1 MRSATIWRIGYDA
14 PLFARAG
21 TKKVPT
27 ASGALAGVRVL
38 DLTDERAIYGAKLL
52 ADLGADVVRVEP
64 SAGEREGPAPRMEE
78 PSAEEREGPAP
89 RMKEPSAEACVGPDG
104 DPLRQRGPFHEGASL
119 WHAFFASNRR
129 FVPLDVNTPE
139 GEGALA
145 RLFAEA
151 DVALVCG
158 EPFAAHA
165 AAARKRHPHLVVV
178 DVSSFGRNG
187 PWRSFLAPDLVAGAL
202 GGAVA
207 TTGDV
212 DTPPLKTFGE
222 LNFALSGAY
231 AAIAALA
238 GLRHAHEGGGGQRVD
253 VSVHECIA
261 SCLEHVFMWY
271 WYHER
276 MPRASAAALPR
287 RGSLHWSNAYCVMPA
302 KSGAIM
308 VTPTPN
314 FDNQLVWL
322 VEQEAQEDLFDPS
335 YQEPGNR
342 RAYIDR
348 LMQVLRGWVSGQDVE
363 ALFFEAQG
371 RHAPYGWVLPVDKVA
386 ENPQLHARDWWTRY
400 PLAGGDSVRG
410 PGAPYHFSATPWRIG
425 ASETGAG
432 FSSRPAPPAHSSQE
446 RALSGGARGAC
457 PSHERTRPLQG
468 VRVLD
473 FTHVL
478 AGPFATRILAD
489 MGADVVKVNTG
500 TRTAGNPP
508 NSIYYVIWNRNKRAL
523 ALDMTKDESRA
534 LCKRLCQRADV
545 VIDNFSVG
553 VLERWGVGYQAV
565 AAANPGVVYVQM
577 SGMGDSGPWSKFVT
591 YAPTVH
597 ALAGLTHLT
606 GVPGRQDIGIGFS
619 YNDHC
624 AGLHG
629 AVAILAALQARQRTG
644 QGQRVDMS
652 QFELGVG
659 LSGPT
664 LMDYFA
670 NGRVAT
676 PCGNRL
682 PYDNAAPHGC
692 YPCAGAKSDAV
703 ADERWVAIACMTDA
717 HWAALKRVMGDP
729 QWARADALASADG
742 RLAFADL
749 NAKVAEWTYTLPAE
763 EVMQRCQAA
772 GVPAGVVQTGVD
784 LAERDPQLKASN
796 FLFAMDE
803 PHPVQKTTFAD
814 RLPLHFERT
823 PCNEYRRSR
832 QVGEDNAAVLAD
844 WLGMSAEEV
853 HAGEQAGYLA

>member
-1 MRSATIWRIGYDA
+1 M
-14 PLFARAG
+14 
-21 TKKVPT
+21 
-27 ASGALAGVRVL
+27 
-38 DLTDERAIYGAKLL
+38 
-52 ADLGADVVRVEP
+52 
-64 SAGEREGPAPRMEE
+64 
-78 PSAEEREGPAP
+78 
-89 RMKEPSAEACVGPDG
+89 
-104 DPLRQRGPFHEGASL
+104 
-119 WHAFFASNRR
+119 
-129 FVPLDVNTPE
+129 
-139 GEGALA
+139 
-145 RLFAEA
+145 
-151 DVALVCG
+151 
-158 EPFAAHA
+158 
-165 AAARKRHPHLVVV
+165 
-178 DVSSFGRNG
+178 
-187 PWRSFLAPDLVAGAL
+187 APDLVAGAL

-222 LNFALSGAY
+222 LNFVLSGAY

-238 GLRHAHEGGGGQRVD
+238 GLRHVREGGGGQRVD

-276 MPRASAAALPR
+276 MPKAATAALPR

-302 KSGAIM
+302 KGGAIM

-314 FDNQLVWL
+314 IDNQLVWL
-322 VEQEAQEDLFDPS
+322 VEDEAQEDLLDPA

-342 RAYIDR
+342 RAFINR
-348 LMQVLRGWVSGQDVE
+348 LMEVLRGWVAEQDVE
-363 ALFFEAQG
+363 ALFFAAQE

-386 ENPQLHARDWWTRY
+386 ENPQLQARDWWTRY

-410 PGAPYHFSATPWRIG
+410 PGAPYRFSATPWRIG
-425 ASETGAG
+425 ESQTAAG
-432 FSSRPAPPAHSSQE
+432 FAPRPAPPAVPRPAAGHN
-446 RALSGGARGAC
+446 
-457 PSHERTRPLQG
+457 RPLQG

-489 MGADVVKVNTG
+489 MGADVVKVNTSS
-500 TRTAGNPP
+500 RAGANPP
-508 NSIYYVIWNRNKRAL
+508 NGIYYVIWNRNKRAL
-523 ALDMTKDESRA
+523 ALDMAKDESRA
-534 LCKRLCQRADV
+534 ICKRLCQRADV

-553 VLERWGVGYQAV
+553 VLERWGVGYEAV

-577 SGMGDSGPWSKFVT
+577 SGMGDGGPWSKFVT
-591 YAPTVH
+591 YAPTIH

-629 AVAILAALQARQRTG
+629 AVAILAALQARRRTG
-644 QGQRVDMS
+644 RGQRVDMS

-664 LMDYFA
+664 LMDYFS
-670 NGRVAT
+670 NGHVAK

-682 PYDNAAPHGC
+682 PYDKAAPHGC

-717 HWAALKRVMGDP
+717 HWTALKRVMGDP
-729 QWARADALASADG
+729 PWACANALATVDG
-742 RLAFADL
+742 RLAFTDLDRKIGDWTRTLTAD
-749 NAKVAEWTYTLPAE
+749 
-763 EVMQRCQAA
+763 EVMERCQAA

-784 LAERDPQLKASN
+784 LAEHDPQLKASN
-796 FLFAMDE
+796 FLFEIDE
-803 PHPVQKTTFAD
+803 PHPVQKTTYAD
-814 RLPLHFERT
+814 RLPLHFEQT

-844 WLGMSAEEV
+844 WLGMSEAEV
-853 HAGEQAGYLA
+853 TAGEQAGYLA

>member
-52 ADLGADVVRVEP
+52 ADLGADVVRVER
-64 SAGEREGPAPRMEE
+64 ER
-78 PSAEEREGPAP
+78 
-89 RMKEPSAEACVGPDG
+89 PDG

-139 GEGALA
+139 GESALA

-158 EPFAAHA
+158 EPFAARA

-178 DVSSFGRNG
+178 DVTSFGRNG

-222 LNFALSGAY
+222 LNFVLSGAY

-238 GLRHAHEGGGGQRVD
+238 GLRHAREGGGGQRVD

-261 SCLEHVFMWY
+261 SCLEHVFMRY

-276 MPRASAAALPR
+276 MPRADTAALPR

-302 KSGAIM
+302 KGGAIM

-386 ENPQLHARDWWTRY
+386 ENPQLQARDWWTRY

-410 PGAPYHFSATPWRIG
+410 PGAPYHFGATPWRIG

-432 FSSRPAPPAHSSQE
+432 FSPRTAPPTRSPAKGS
-446 RALSGGARGAC
+446 AGGAC
-457 PSHERTRPLQG
+457 PSRERTRPLQG

-523 ALDMTKDESRA
+523 ALDMTKDESRT

-553 VLERWGVGYQAV
+553 VLERWGVGYQTV

-591 YAPTVH
+591 YAPTIH

-652 QFELGVG
+652 QFEMGVG

-717 HWAALKRVMGDP
+717 QWAALKQVMGDP
-729 QWARADALASADG
+729 QWARAEALANVDG

-749 NAKVAEWTYTLPAE
+749 DAKIAEWTHTLPAE

-784 LAERDPQLKASN
+784 LAEGDPQLKASN

-844 WLGMSAEEV
+844 WLGMPAEEV
-853 HAGEQAGYLA
+853 CAGEQAGYLA